1 MRRVTSILRSIISRE
16 ETRINPLDSFP
27 NFTNFRYEIAVKPT
41 DSKGPA
47 WEKLMECE
55 RHLEMY
61 RWVEKLNDPAKA
73 QHRIL
78 LDDTV
83 SCFLLSFE
91 ATLKFLHEKFD
102 DIKKNKKINI
112 EFKEWLS
119 KQREYNVHIRGLRV
133 LRHFAAHIEI
143 KHAPSKV
150 VVVNKAISS
159 RTWTLPRLSE
169 SDNEKLYSSSRL
181 SPSYLTEWNALI
193 ERSNIESIF
202 KEALLKL
209 KKILEAF
216 ELIL

>member
-1 MRRVTSILRSIISRE
+1 MQTITSILKSIISRE

-27 NFTNFRYEIAVKPT
+27 NFTNYRYEIAVKPI

-47 WEKLMECE
+47 WDKLMECE

-83 SCFLLSFE
+83 SCFLLSLE
-91 ATLKFLHEKFD
+91 ATLKFLDEKFD
-102 DIKKNKKINI
+102 DIKKKQINI
-112 EFKEWLS
+112 KFEEWLT
-119 KQREYNVHIRGLRV
+119 KQPEYNVHIRGLRA

-150 VVVNKAISS
+150 VVVNKEISS
-159 RTWTLPRLSE
+159 RTWTLPRLTE
-169 SDNEKLYSSSRL
+169 SDNEKLYPSSRL
-181 SPSYLTEWNALI
+181 SPSYLSEWNALI
-193 ERSNIESIF
+193 ERSNIEGIF
-202 KEALLKL
+202 KEALLRL
-209 KKILEAF
+209 NKILEAF